1 MTLSELPPTISV
13 EEASELLGISARSAY
28 KAAERGELPTLRL
41 GRRVLVP
48 TPRLLEMLGVPA
60 DGVQATIGTGDAA

>member
-13 EEASELLGISARSAY
+13 EDASELLGISVRSAY
-28 KAAERGELPTLRL
+28 KAARTGELPTLRL

-48 TPRLLEMLGVPA
+48 TPKLLEMLGLPP
-60 DGVQATIGTGDAA
+60 DSVQAAVLANEVG